1 MERKEVSSIEAA
13 AYRMGHNPTSPNIL
27 GRDDYIFYPTHVQ
40 ALLYP
45 PTLKKSEWWDL
56 HRLRVKTC
64 VLIANTATAGDQT
77 DQDSTTD

>member
-13 AYRMGHNPTSPNIL
+13 VYRMGDNPTSPNIL
-27 GRDDYIFYPTHVQ
+27 GWDDYIFYPKYVQ

-45 PTLKKSEWWDL
+45 SAFKKCVHSKLWAL

-64 VLIANTATAGDQT
+64 VCV
-77 DQDSTTD
+77 S